1 LNYMQVMKVMQDP
14 EVSWFDR
21 KGDDSLCFIC

>member
-21 KGDDSLCFIC
+21 KEMTHCCFIC